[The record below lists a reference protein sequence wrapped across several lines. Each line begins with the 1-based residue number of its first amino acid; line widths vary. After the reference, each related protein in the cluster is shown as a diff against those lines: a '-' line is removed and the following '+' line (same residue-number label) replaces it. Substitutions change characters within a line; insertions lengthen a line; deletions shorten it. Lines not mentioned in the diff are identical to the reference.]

1 MLISNLNGLLRKA
14 PLPIEFLN
22 RKTAMLLKSKLS
34 KRKPKRRA
42 SDLLLSLRNRVRAQA
57 VVECDHRQPI

>member
-1 MLISNLNGLLRKA
+1 LLISNLNGLLRKVH
-14 PLPIEFLN
+14 LSIEFLN
-22 RKTAMLLKSKLS
+22 RKTAMLLKSNLS

-57 VVECDHRQPI
+57 VVE

>member
-1 MLISNLNGLLRKA
+1 MLISNLNGLLRKVH
-14 PLPIEFLN
+14 LSIEFLN
-22 RKTAMLLKSKLS
+22 RKTAMLLKSNLS

-57 VVECDHRQPI
+57 VVE